1 MEKSFPGA
9 AKARSRQSHLL
20 SGTAAC
26 AGAGAG
32 RGHVAAGPV
41 EVAVVRV
48 VALPLAEVVEQL
60 PQVVVVRRLEE
71 VCKEV
76 GICNTLNLTPG
87 LRQN

>member
-1 MEKSFPGA
+1 MANFLSNLLPSA
-9 AKARSRQSHLL
+9 A
-20 SGTAAC
+20 

-32 RGHVAAGPV
+32 AGCGHVAAGPV
-41 EVAVVRV
+41 EVSVVGV